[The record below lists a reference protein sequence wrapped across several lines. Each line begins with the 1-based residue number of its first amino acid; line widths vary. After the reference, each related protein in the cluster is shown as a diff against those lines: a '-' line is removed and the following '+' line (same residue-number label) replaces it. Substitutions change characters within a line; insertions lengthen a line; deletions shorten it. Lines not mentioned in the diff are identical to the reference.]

1 MFKYER
7 LVAQTAFEAAES
19 GSSAHIIRY
28 DPWRG
33 RWMHLISVLARNS
46 VLLFC
51 DLSALLIASMLGYVA
66 WAEAILHQPASQ
78 YFSLL
83 PLLCLFPFA
92 YAAAGLYPGFGL
104 GAVEILRRLF
114 YCTSISFLG

>member
-1 MFKYER
+1 MY
-7 LVAQTAFEAAES
+7 
-19 GSSAHIIRY
+19 
-28 DPWRG
+28 
-33 RWMHLISVLARNS
+33 LISVLARNS

-66 WAEAILHQPASQ
+66 WAEAILHQPVAQ

-114 YCTSISFLG
+114 YCTSISFLTVAAASFALKANQPSPECHSLSRGRAR